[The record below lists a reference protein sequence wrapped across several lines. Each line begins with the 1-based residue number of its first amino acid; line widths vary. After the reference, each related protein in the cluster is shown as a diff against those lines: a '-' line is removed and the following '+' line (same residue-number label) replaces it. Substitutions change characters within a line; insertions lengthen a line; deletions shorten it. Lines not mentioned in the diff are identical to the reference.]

1 MTKFKLNLTG
11 FIVLTST
18 LFHGMAWSGTNE
30 YVACVKSFEGTD
42 YNKTISVC
50 SNSIEVG
57 GVDNKQLSGLYVAR
71 GSSYNFLRLD
81 AVEAGNEEEG
91 EQLGRKALGDFDN
104 AIEIDDQT
112 YSHFYN
118 RGLLLEF
125 TKNYAKAI
133 QDYHRALELGDQQTG
148 TIKVQGNEIDVQEMW
163 QGTRATI
170 EERRERTEEK
180 LLALPQRPKFK
191 MYFLSHEDQS
201 ILEQG
206 LEANWEGEN
215 EKAVALFQ
223 QCAASGHPQCMW
235 TSGLMSL
242 WGRGTEKDKTQAVA
256 WFEKSIAAGYVHGMI
271 ELGSMYRDGKDLDKD
286 IDRATQWYR
295 KAVES
300 GDPDGLVSE
309 GLMHYYGNGVPE
321 NKAKGMTLIKKAA
334 KKKSAW
340 GQNVYGLAHQSGKFL
355 DKDMAAA
362 VRWYKR
368 AAKQGHSD
376 AQLNLALA
384 YTFGKGV
391 IQDSKKAVKW
401 YKLAAVQGETQ
412 AMFNLGVSYHNGKG
426 VERNSKKARVWWRK
440 AAQLGHKQEQKI
452 LGGEWS

>member
-1 MTKFKLNLTG
+1 MSKFKLSLTG
-11 FIVLTST
+11 FFILSGF
-18 LFHGMAWSGTNE
+18 LFHSPAWSGPNE
-30 YVACVKSFEGTD
+30 YVACVKAFEGKD

-50 SNSIEVG
+50 SNSIDIG
-57 GVDNKQLSGLYVAR
+57 GVTNEQLSGLYAAR

-81 AVEAGNEEEG
+81 AEEAGNEEEG
-91 EQLGRKALGDFDN
+91 EKLGRRALGDFN
-104 AIEIDDQT
+104 KAIKIDDQT

-133 QDYHRALELGDQQTG
+133 LDYQRTLELGDQATG
-148 TIKVQGNEIDVQEMW
+148 TIKVQQNEIDIQEFW
-163 QGTRATI
+163 QQQRSTI
-170 EERRERTEEK
+170 EERLERTEEK
-180 LLALPQRPKFK
+180 FLALPQRPKFK
-191 MYFLSHEDQS
+191 MYFLSREDQTV
-201 ILEQG
+201 LEQG

-215 EKAVALFQ
+215 EKAVELFQ
-223 QCAASGHPQCMW
+223 QCAESGHPQCMW
-235 TSGLMSL
+235 SSGLMTL

-271 ELGSMYRDGKDLDKD
+271 ELGSMYRDGKNLAKD
-286 IDRATQWYR
+286 IEHATQLYR

-300 GDPDGLVSE
+300 GDPDGMVSE

-321 NKAKGMTLIKKAA
+321 NKAKGMKLIKKAA

-340 GQNVYGLAHQSGKFL
+340 GQNVYGLANQSGKFL

-391 IQDSKKAVKW
+391 LQDSKKAVKW

-412 AMFNLGVSYHNGKG
+412 AMFNLGVSYQNGKG
-426 VERNSKKARVWWRK
+426 IGRNNKKARVWWRK
-440 AAQLGHKQEQKI
+440 AAQLGHKQAQKI
-452 LGGEWS
+452 LGGEWN